1 MAVILIKT
9 PPTIGFPTDI
19 EFLSI
24 FQGFVVS
31 YQRLHPLYIFK
42 LSVMELPFLYPVM
55 AHHHNFQAMFFYHML
70 IAPLIP
76 TPTNAMERKINKLRV
91 KYRIYMVE
99 MDVEYVSLKLNIMF

>member
-24 FQGFVVS
+24 FQ
-31 YQRLHPLYIFK
+31 
-42 LSVMELPFLYPVM
+42 
-55 AHHHNFQAMFFYHML
+55 
-70 IAPLIP
+70 APLIP

-99 MDVEYVSLKLNIMF
+99 MDVEYVECFAINCGMRSLQLIKINNLSRVGLNGWAGFGVPNEMT